1 MVTSQQM
8 WERACPAK
16 RRAGGARYH
25 RRRNCYGEHLE
36 AFMQTEAKPS
46 LLHTQLS
53 IIHQPGDGHNPSTLT
68 VPARDAGFDA
78 EQRMGTVL
86 ALVESGLAN
95 GEPGSSVVI
104 VQSPGISLMPG
115 SASSRACPL
124 PQDHHRLQDL
134 HRTCGSGRARE
145 RARSGDIS
153 MKSYRRQLPM
163 DWVVFKERGIEGG
176 SRTILS
182 MA

>member
-1 MVTSQQM
+1 MVTLQQM

-36 AFMQTEAKPS
+36 AFMQPEAKPS

-53 IIHQPGDGHNPSTLT
+53 IIHQPGDGHNPSTPT

-95 GEPGSSVVI
+95 GEPGVFCCHCSIPWNFSDAWAGLFAGMPAPTG
-104 VQSPGISLMPG
+104 SPQ
-115 SASSRACPL
+115 ASRPAPYLWERACPRKG
-124 PQDHHRLQDL
+124 P
-134 HRTCGSGRARE
+134 
-145 RARSGDIS
+145 I
-153 MKSYRRQLPM
+153 RRHI
-163 DWVVFKERGIEGG
+163 DEV
-176 SRTILS
+176 LS
-182 MA
+182 